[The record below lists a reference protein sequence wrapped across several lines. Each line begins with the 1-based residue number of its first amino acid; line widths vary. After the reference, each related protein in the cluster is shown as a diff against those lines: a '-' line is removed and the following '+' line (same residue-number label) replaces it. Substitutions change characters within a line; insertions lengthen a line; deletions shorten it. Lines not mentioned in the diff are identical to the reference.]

1 MVTCSCWR
9 LISHFSMRRRSR
21 RPTKR
26 LIEDDGVD
34 QPQEKRANDNQEE
47 QAPAGQSDMVQNT
60 ETSNVTS
67 NELILE
73 MSKTLELLQKQQSE
87 IKEQLNV
94 IKSKDLESTKSMSVA
109 NATVVQNKDN
119 DSSNLEPIASTSNNK
134 GNPVQKSSKIKNTL
148 QALLDQDDDYNIDED
163 SDCESEGECAV
174 TFAKPRSVMTGGLQ
188 VGQAVHL
195 KLKQKIWNQQYVDF
209 ALLLNPYS
217 KPSSYSISLNSEGF
231 SNKPSLEFTSRSKR
245 FLSEFEWNQAWD
257 NYMAIYLAKYPK
269 DLNPM
274 LSYHQNIQKMMAK
287 QANWR
292 DFDNQFRTDREYIR
306 CSWDTIRADLE
317 REAYAVPV
325 KPFRTQQSKFQN
337 KPLANKGFN
346 SNIPKGYCYDF
357 HSQNKFCNREKCS
370 FKHQCPECQG
380 KHAQYQHKY
389 NSQKPATNTNNGSA
403 AK

>member
-1 MVTCSCWR
+1 M
-9 LISHFSMRRRSR
+9 
-21 RPTKR
+21 
-26 LIEDDGVD
+26 
-34 QPQEKRANDNQEE
+34 
-47 QAPAGQSDMVQNT
+47 
-60 ETSNVTS
+60 
-67 NELILE
+67 
-73 MSKTLELLQKQQSE
+73 
-87 IKEQLNV
+87 
-94 IKSKDLESTKSMSVA
+94 
-109 NATVVQNKDN
+109 
-119 DSSNLEPIASTSNNK
+119 
-134 GNPVQKSSKIKNTL
+134 
-148 QALLDQDDDYNIDED
+148 
-163 SDCESEGECAV
+163 
-174 TFAKPRSVMTGGLQ
+174 
-188 VGQAVHL
+188 
-195 KLKQKIWNQQYVDF
+195 DF